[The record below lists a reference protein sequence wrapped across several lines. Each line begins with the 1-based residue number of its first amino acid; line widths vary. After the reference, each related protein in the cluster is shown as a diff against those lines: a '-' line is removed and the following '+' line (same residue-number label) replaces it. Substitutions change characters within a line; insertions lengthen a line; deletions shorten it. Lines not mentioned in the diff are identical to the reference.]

1 LKKLKI
7 LVLDCNP
14 VIHIGLKSIF
24 KNSMIFE
31 VCAYLDNKDLLIETI
46 TEEKID
52 FIISEINLNKTSV
65 LDIFKVL
72 KKNKIDIPVVIFT
85 SPSNENKSLKFLK
98 KGASGFL
105 TKNLKK
111 RTIRHILQEIAFSR
125 YRSDELNKFTR
136 LKNRFNFDYNTE
148 KINSLS
154 KRELQVLKLFFRGK
168 RNVEISK
175 KLNINQ
181 KTVNT
186 YITRIMRKLEVNSK
200 TDLFV
205 LAREHIKQPY

>member
-1 LKKLKI
+1 
-7 LVLDCNP
+7 VLDCNP
-14 VIHIGLKSIF
+14 IIHVGLKSIF

-31 VCAYLDNKDLLIETI
+31 VCAYRDNKDLLIETI

-52 FIISEINLNKTSV
+52 FIISEIYLNKTSV
-65 LDIFKVL
+65 IDIFKVL
-72 KKNKIDIPVVIFT
+72 KKDKIDIPVVIFT
-85 SPSNENKSLKFLK
+85 SLSNENKSLKLLK
-98 KGASGFL
+98 MGASGFL

-125 YRSDELNKFTR
+125 YSSNELNKFTR

-186 YITRIMRKLEVNSK
+186 YITRIMKKLEVNSK

>member
-1 LKKLKI
+1 MYAHHVIVKKMKFKHENYIIDLNDTSKAKLYRNNQLMFMGDGYRAITTMLKGCRDKE
-7 LVLDCNP
+7 P
-14 VIHIGLKSIF
+14 VKRQF
-24 KNSMIFE
+24 KAQLTMREKPKFDTSN
-31 VCAYLDNKDLLIETI
+31 DDIERMRR
-46 TEEKID
+46 EAEAA
-52 FIISEINLNKTSV
+52 LA
-65 LDIFKVL
+65 
-72 KKNKIDIPVVIFT
+72 P
-85 SPSNENKSLKFLK
+85 
-98 KGASGFL
+98 
-105 TKNLKK
+105 KNLKK
-111 RTIRHILQEIAFSR
+111 KTIRHILQEIAFSR
-125 YRSDELNKFTR
+125 YSSNELNKFTR

-186 YITRIMRKLEVNSK
+186 YITRIMKKLEVNSK

>member
-1 LKKLKI
+1 MKKLKI

-14 VIHIGLKSIF
+14 IIHIGLKSIF

-31 VCAYLDNKDLLIETI
+31 VCAYLDAKNLLIETI
-46 TEEKID
+46 GEEKID
-52 FIISEINLNKTSV
+52 LIISEIDLNGSSAQ
-65 LDIFKVL
+65 DILRIL

-85 SPSNENKSLKFLK
+85 SLSNEIKSLKLLK

-111 RTIRHILQEIAFSR
+111 KTIRHILQEIAFSR
-125 YRSDELNKFTR
+125 YSSGELNKFTR

-168 RNVEISK
+168 RNIEISE
-175 KLNINQ
+175 KLKINQ

-200 TDLFV
+200 TDLFI
-205 LAREHIKQPY
+205 LARKHIKQPY